1 MSAVPCPRCG
11 RPVRRTRT
19 RAGGVVEIRCPR
31 CRYLMFDYPRPCAGM
46 VVLKRGHVLLLR
58 RGHRPRRGSLDL
70 PGGFVEPDEAIEA
83 AARRELREETGLE
96 VGRARSLGVHWDRY
110 HLRGF
115 GDFPTMNFYFLAR
128 WRSGEPR
135 PADDAAGAM
144 WTPLGALGRLRPRFA
159 WAHMS
164 RVLSDARRL
173 ARARA

>member
-1 MSAVPCPRCG
+1 
-11 RPVRRTRT
+11 
-19 RAGGVVEIRCPR
+19 
-31 CRYLMFDYPRPCAGM
+31 MFDYPRTCAGM
-46 VVLKRGHVLLLR
+46 VVLKQGEVLMLR
-58 RGHRPRRGSLDL
+58 RGHRPRRGFLDL

-83 AARRELREETGLE
+83 AARRELLEETGLE
-96 VGRARSLGVHWDRY
+96 VGRARSLGVQWDRY

-135 PADDAAGAM
+135 AADDAAAAM
-144 WTPLGALGRLRPRFA
+144 WTPLRALDRLRPRFA

-164 RVLSDARRL
+164 RVLRDARRL